1 MTNLVPVTVTE
12 LPIPNRPESALLAAI
27 RGELAEDDTVF
38 DFDLGDLGD
47 HNDLEGI
54 LPDVTMVKVDGG
66 AGVFSEKDQDPRKAP
81 SELYGVILARQ
92 GAKVFFPPR
101 DNVLDYA
108 RGVGFHELITEDLK
122 WICRC
127 PNNARPTS
135 AELNPALTQ
144 AQRDEAAR
152 LKLGGATGRGCVG
165 CPANS
170 WYDPGDGSSKIRL
183 CKDSENLIW
192 LDSEK
197 DEPVVLTMVA
207 ASCVV
212 SLHKYLKTCFSKGK
226 PLPLFR
232 HLVKLNMVEVK
243 SDRPGVKDWYELQVT
258 NLQPL
263 DRATMNQLAGAFKA
277 NLHLLDRAS
286 KRVDSLDGHGFEQS
300 APDQAEPVGHDD
312 DPFGGQL

>member
-1 MTNLVPVTVTE
+1 MSNLE
-12 LPIPNRPESALLAAI
+12 LTIPNRPESALLCAM
-27 RGELAEDDTVF
+27 RGELAEED
-38 DFDLGDLGD
+38 DLGLDLDLGE
-47 HNDLEGI
+47 HNDLDGI

-66 AGVFSEKDQDPRKAP
+66 SGVFAEKDADLRKCP

-101 DNVLDYA
+101 DKVLEYA
-108 RGVGFHELITEDLK
+108 KSAGFSHLIADDLK
-122 WICRC
+122 WICRAA
-127 PNNARPTS
+127 NAARPGA
-135 AELNPALTQ
+135 AELNPQLTP
-144 AQRDEAAR
+144 AQREEATR
-152 LKLGGATGRGCVG
+152 LKLGGATGKGCVG

-183 CKDSENLIW
+183 CKDSENLVW
-192 LDSEK
+192 LDSQR

-232 HLVKLNMVEVK
+232 YLVKLSMKEVK
-243 SDRPGVKDWYELQVT
+243 SDKPGVKDWYELQVT
-258 NLQPL
+258 NLQAL
-263 DRATMNQLAGAFKA
+263 DKPALVQLAGAYKA

-286 KRVDSLDGHGFEQS
+286 KRVDVIDGQGFEAVPES
-300 APDQAEPVGHDD
+300 DTAEEVPDFA
-312 DPFGGQL
+312 L